1 MRRIEERREKRSL
14 LETLPEVK
22 PDADLQLD
30 AGMSFTRPS
39 SPDLAPDNK
48 SPWRPLTNRDYA
60 SEFKTRCA
68 VLAKMRAAVRNR
80 AIPPSSSRPSSPRLQ
95 ALTPK
100 SSRTRLPEPD
110 ELTQN
115 LWTCYLMLLEN
126 GASRSLSPSRS
137 LTARA
142 ETDSLCPTCRRQ
154 EPPAPPRVRRPA
166 PVHAP
171 LLRPLA
177 PQRGAQARLAE
188 ADGRPGS
195 RSLDRLA
202 CRRYVLSFSLSL
214 SVPCTRRHKA

>member
-1 MRRIEERREKRSL
+1 MRRPRQDARRRAQPRHPAEQLAPEQPEAAGAHAQEQQDAATRAGRAHAEPVDVLPHAARERRVP
-14 LETLPEVK
+14 LP
-22 PDADLQLD
+22 L
-30 AGMSFTRPS
+30 
-39 SPDLAPDNK
+39 
-48 SPWRPLTNRDYA
+48 PL
-60 SEFKTRCA
+60 
-68 VLAKMRAAVRNR
+68 
-80 AIPPSSSRPSSPRLQ
+80 
-95 ALTPK
+95 
-100 SSRTRLPEPD
+100 
-110 ELTQN
+110 
-115 LWTCYLMLLEN
+115 
-126 GASRSLSPSRS
+126 RS

-202 CRRYVLSFSLSL
+202 CRRYVLSLSL
-214 SVPCTRRHKA
+214 FRFPAHAVTKPDEPRPRTQTTCRSRRRKSPSSASSSSSPTCSPRTRYVVHVT